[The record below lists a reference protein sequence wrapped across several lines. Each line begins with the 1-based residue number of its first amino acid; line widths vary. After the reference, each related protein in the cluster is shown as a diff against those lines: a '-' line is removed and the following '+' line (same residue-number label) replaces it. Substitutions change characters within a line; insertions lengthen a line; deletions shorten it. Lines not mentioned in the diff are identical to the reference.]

1 MVERRT
7 ENAGVPSSSLGLGT
21 NELAPAASFA
31 LPAGVRQRLIAA
43 RLGWYD
49 RAQTAFDQLPM
60 KTILLIS
67 RCPPYPIHLGDRLI
81 IWHLA
86 RELARRGYIIDLLAL
101 HDRDDDPQHL
111 DKYRSFF
118 RHVELI
124 REAKR
129 TGLTYLRRL
138 LDSSSR
144 FAASTEASFCPALW
158 RMIDDYL
165 RRYDYDLAHCFGAV
179 SVYEYHPL
187 VAHLPNLITPYESH
201 ALYLA
206 SAARQGQ
213 LSARLRLPV
222 ARRFERFMFAPYD
235 RTVVISD
242 ADRAMLQAL
251 QPALRI
257 DVIPNGI
264 ELERFQPRHSGRAE
278 QTLLFVGN
286 YAYAPNQDAVRLLVE
301 QVLPQV
307 REGAPQARLQ
317 LVGVNPP
324 EWMRALANDHI
335 EVTGHV
341 PDVRPYLADA
351 TVFVCPLRI
360 GAGLK
365 NKVLE
370 ALAMGA
376 PLVAT
381 PLSVDGINVQHG
393 ESAIITPVDR
403 IAEQTA
409 RLLRDNALRENLSR
423 KSRAL
428 IEAEYSWERT
438 ADSYEG
444 LYDEICRLR

>member
-1 MVERRT
+1 
-7 ENAGVPSSSLGLGT
+7 
-21 NELAPAASFA
+21 
-31 LPAGVRQRLIAA
+31 
-43 RLGWYD
+43 
-49 RAQTAFDQLPM
+49 M
-60 KTILLIS
+60 KTVLLIS
-67 RCPPYPIHLGDRLI
+67 RCPPYPTYLGDRLI

-86 RELARRGYIIDLLAL
+86 RELSRRGYIIDLLAL

-111 DKYRSFF
+111 DEYRSFF

-129 TGLTYLRRL
+129 SGLTYLRRL
-138 LDSSSR
+138 LDASSR
-144 FAASTEASFCPALW
+144 FAASAEASFCPALW

-179 SVYEYHPL
+179 SVYEFHPL
-187 VAHLPNLITPYESH
+187 IANLPNVITPYECY
-201 ALYLA
+201 ALYLR
-206 SAARQGQ
+206 SAVRQGQ
-213 LSARLRLPV
+213 LSARLRLPIV
-222 ARRFERFMFAPYD
+222 RRFERFMFTPYD

-242 ADRAMLQAL
+242 ADRAMLQTL
-251 QPALRI
+251 QPALNI

-264 ELERFQPRHSGRAE
+264 ELERFEPRHSGRAD

-286 YAYAPNQDAVRLLVE
+286 YDYAPNQDAVRVLVE

-307 REGAPQARLQ
+307 HDKEPRAKLQ

-324 EWMRALANDHI
+324 DWMRALANDHI
-335 EVTGHV
+335 EVSGHV

-376 PLVAT
+376 PVVAT

-393 ESAIITPVDR
+393 ESAIIAPVNR
-403 IAEQTA
+403 IAAETLQ
-409 RLLRDNALRENLSR
+409 LLRDDARRESLSR
-423 KSRAL
+423 TGRAL

-444 LYDEICRLR
+444 LYDDICRLR